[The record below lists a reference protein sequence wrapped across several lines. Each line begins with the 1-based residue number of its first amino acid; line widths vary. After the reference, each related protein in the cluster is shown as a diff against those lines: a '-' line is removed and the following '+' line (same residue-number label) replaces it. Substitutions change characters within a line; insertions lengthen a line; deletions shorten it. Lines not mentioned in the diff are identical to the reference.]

1 MDYRKTHGRKNW
13 KYQQNEKHNKRDLKI
28 AKTTTYP
35 SNFWVNY
42 SYDENGKWTPVGQY
56 IKRPKASTMRV
67 YYKKQT
73 SRFIR
78 RTMEDIPNYSGYRK
92 HYEFWWNLD

>member
-1 MDYRKTHGRKNW
+1 MDYRKCHGRRNW
-13 KYQQNEKHNKRDLKI
+13 KYQQNEKHNNRDLRI

-42 SYDENGKWTPVGQY
+42 ACDENGKRNPVGQY
-56 IKRPKASTMRV
+56 VKRPKASTMRV

-73 SRFIR
+73 SRYIR
-78 RTMEDIPNYSGYRK
+78 RTMEYIPNYSGYRK
-92 HYEFWWNLD
+92 YYEFWWNFY

>member
-1 MDYRKTHGRKNW
+1 MDYRKTYGRRNW
-13 KYQQNEKHNKRDLKI
+13 KYQQNEKHNKRDLRI

-42 SYDENGKWTPVGQY
+42 AYDENGEWNPVGQY
-56 IKRPKASTMRV
+56 VKRSKASTMRV

-73 SRFIR
+73 TRKIR
-78 RTMEDIPNYSGYRK
+78 RTMEYIPIIWYR
-92 HYEFWWNLD
+92 NI